1 MSNGGAV
8 PNVQRHF
15 TYLKAREAEL
25 AEELGR
31 YVSIESGS
39 REKGGV
45 DAVGRAVAPAFEEL
59 GFTIERISET
69 ECGDHLIAR
78 RSGSGQ
84 GRLLALIHLDTL
96 WPTGGL
102 ADNPFR
108 VEDGVAY
115 GPGIRDMKGGWV
127 VLLAALRALDAA
139 GWDGL
144 AETTVFMTADEQLGS
159 PRGRRWI
166 EQEADGADWALVME
180 PAREGGALVTSRG
193 VVGAVA
199 FDITGVSAHSID
211 RGKGINANL
220 EAAHK
225 ILALEAMTDD
235 ARGVIVS
242 VGLVQGG
249 SSRQY
254 TAARAWLSIDLRA
267 PDDTTAQE
275 TLTRMQ
281 VIANTTYVPGTT
293 TTMSGG
299 LTRPAFPTSVGA
311 ERLLR
316 LAQACAPAAGIDNI
330 QATYSRGGS
339 DGSFTA
345 AMGVPTL
352 DGLGI
357 EGGGGFGLYENA
369 LIASIPRRG
378 ALLAGIIE
386 GLPGLLAE

>member
-1 MSNGGAV
+1 M
-8 PNVQRHF
+8 PNAQRHLE
-15 TYLKAREAEL
+15 YLIARQVEL

-39 REKGGV
+39 REKAGV
-45 DAVGRAVAPAFEEL
+45 DRVGQALAPAFEEL
-59 GFTIERISET
+59 GFTVERIVET
-69 ECGDHLIAR
+69 ECGDHLVAR
-78 RSGSGQ
+78 RSGSGE

-96 WPTGGL
+96 WPSGGL

-108 VEDGVAY
+108 IEDGIAY

-166 EQEADGADWALVME
+166 EQEADSADWALVLE

-193 VVGAVA
+193 VVGSLA
-199 FDITGVSAHSID
+199 FDIAGISAHSIE
-211 RGKGINANL
+211 RGLGVNANL

-225 ILALEAMTDD
+225 IQALEALSDD
-235 ARGVIVS
+235 ERGVIVS

-249 SSRQY
+249 TSRQY
-254 TAARAWLSIDLRA
+254 TAARAWLSVDLRA
-267 PDDTTAQE
+267 PDNMTAEQTLARMRQIADTAS
-275 TLTRMQ
+275 
-281 VIANTTYVPGTT
+281 VPGTH

-299 LTRPAFPTSVGA
+299 LTRPAFPTSPGA

-316 LAQACAPAAGIDNI
+316 VAQSRGPAVGIPNL

-357 EGGGGFGLYENA
+357 EGGGGFGQQENA
-369 LIASIPRRG
+369 LVASIPRRG

-386 GLPGLLAE
+386 GLPELLSE